1 MRLTILILPALL
13 LAGGGVAAF
22 AQGAP
27 TVAPVANSPA
37 SDIVQGRR
45 AAFRLSGGILG
56 NLKAAAARGDDLTKV
71 AGQARALAGW
81 ARAIPGMFPA
91 GSNVAPTEALPN
103 VWTDRAG
110 FATKAADY
118 AAAADKL
125 ADLAKAGDT
134 AGFTAQLDAV
144 GKTCGGCHAVYRVPP
159 LKAG

>member
-1 MRLTILILPALL
+1 MRLATLILPTLL
-13 LAGGGVAAF
+13 IAGGGVAAL
-22 AQGAP
+22 AQSAP
-27 TVAPVANSPA
+27 AVAPAASSPA

-45 AAFRLSGGILG
+45 AAFRLSGATLG

-91 GSNVAPTEALPN
+91 GSNVAPSEALPN

-110 FATKAADY
+110 FAAKAADY

-125 ADLAKAGDT
+125 AELAKAGDT
-134 AGFTAQLDAV
+134 AGS
-144 GKTCGGCHAVYRVPP
+144 KSPRVERISQVDNDND
-159 LKAG
+159 